1 MMESRDVLY
10 ATPYRPK
17 SSAAHVFESIKPTPL
32 LNITPEC
39 SEDDDC
45 NSGTSEKSSDKTLKH
60 EIADSS
66 LNSCYHGKQLNRPF
80 LNTCEA
86 IIEKIKRVKKIDP
99 STLAKE
105 QIRRNEHYYQKIAM
119 KKAGKKCLNVKDPIY
134 NDLPHFF
141 RRMQEVDK
149 NFINSVGGIVQNI
162 KSIQSS
168 ISEVLAKLQM
178 VDQPSLLNSFRV
190 ISSQFNSMLQLLR
203 SDRASHFKN
212 YVFLPI
218 RLSVEVDADL
228 EAATENRLHAW
239 THAVVPDYLRTKPDP
254 QVEQKDQQ
262 ISNQVQQRICNPE
275 SLQKQIT
282 AFNRCLN
289 CILDSLNASI
299 RDSEMDGSKTSK
311 TSDGEDTALL
321 VAAILKGQNVKPAY
335 SATPASSRGS
345 SGDSG
350 HSKASKAQQVQC
362 CFILKKQCMAK
373 NGEKHA
379 YGCSFLAA
387 CSNLSNYPLSRCH
400 RLMTMNLL
408 NLKNL
413 MLNWMLRWMQ
423 ILRQIM
429 ETPPVDTASIGAK
442 RSPANAEQ
450 KRNDAPNNNFNDDD
464 YGIVEDES
472 VDDFSHLL
480 DENEF
485 ENFPDERRPGKQNA
499 GPSKTV
505 TQLKITD
512 VPGHLRNNWNN
523 FVVELF
529 LIFGLIVYTKNHSLA
544 VAWFDSN
551 RPFLEENFS
560 IVGDDGISPEVTK
573 NVLIKE
579 SDNHYIVWCSGRQGC
594 IGMEIH
600 LKLIKRQDLLSL
612 IFYII
617 RPKFDVIEI
626 KIILNPEEMDPF
638 VFALGTKRSAI
649 KNSKEIMD
657 LNLYCSEK
665 KNVEKLGLPSSYILH
680 SEIGEVTTGLIDSKI
695 VSALCKYKDVVDYI
709 HISDQ
714 FVGIKPIEMENMT
727 KPPETAKVVMIC
739 LNIPGQLRATEEDVS
754 SLQPLMI
761 FIFHVLEKVR
771 RFRLTRE
778 GKQKADKNRQ
788 YVEESFLKTTHAQ
801 RQEAAQQRREERARE
816 RKERLMAEEDPE
828 RQRKLEKQELKREL
842 KKKQPRVKQIK
853 IKAMLRFLIKAKQI
867 YC

>member
-1 MMESRDVLY
+1 
-10 ATPYRPK
+10 
-17 SSAAHVFESIKPTPL
+17 
-32 LNITPEC
+32 
-39 SEDDDC
+39 
-45 NSGTSEKSSDKTLKH
+45 
-60 EIADSS
+60 
-66 LNSCYHGKQLNRPF
+66 
-80 LNTCEA
+80 
-86 IIEKIKRVKKIDP
+86 
-99 STLAKE
+99 
-105 QIRRNEHYYQKIAM
+105 
-119 KKAGKKCLNVKDPIY
+119 
-134 NDLPHFF
+134 
-141 RRMQEVDK
+141 
-149 NFINSVGGIVQNI
+149 
-162 KSIQSS
+162 
-168 ISEVLAKLQM
+168 
-178 VDQPSLLNSFRV
+178 
-190 ISSQFNSMLQLLR
+190 MLQLLR

-262 ISNQVQQRICNPE
+262 ISNQVQQRLCNPE
-275 SLQKQIT
+275 SLQKQVT

-299 RDSEMDGSKTSK
+299 RDSEMDGRKTSK
-311 TSDGEDTALL
+311 TSDSEDTALL
-321 VAAILKGQNVKPAY
+321 VAAILRGQNVKPAY
-335 SATPASSRGS
+335 SATPTSSRGS

-350 HSKASKAQQVQC
+350 RKVCIWMFFLSCLFELVELSVKQVSQIDDNEFAEFEEFDVELDASVDAD
-362 CFILKKQCMAK
+362 FMA
-373 NGEKHA
+373 NNVNE
-379 YGCSFLAA
+379 
-387 CSNLSNYPLSRCH
+387 R
-400 RLMTMNLL
+400 
-408 NLKNL
+408 
-413 MLNWMLRWMQ
+413 
-423 ILRQIM
+423 

-442 RSPANAEQ
+442 RSPVNAEQ
-450 KRNDAPNNNFNDDD
+450 KRNDGPNNNFNDDD

-485 ENFPDERRPGKQNA
+485 ENFPDERKPGRQNA
-499 GPSKTV
+499 GPNKPV

-512 VPGHLRNNWNN
+512 
-523 FVVELF
+523 
-529 LIFGLIVYTKNHSLA
+529 TKNHSLA

-579 SDNHYIVWCSGRQGC
+579 SENHYIVWCSGRQGC

-612 IFYII
+612 ILYII
-617 RPKFDVIEI
+617 RPKFDIIEI

-649 KNSKEIMD
+649 KNAKEIMD

-665 KNVEKLGLPSSYILH
+665 KNVEKLGLPSSYVLH
-680 SEIGEVTTGLIDSKI
+680 SEIGEVATGLLDSKM

-714 FVGIKPIEMENMT
+714 FVGIKPIEMENMA

-739 LNIPGQLRATEEDVS
+739 LNIPGQLRATEEDVCT
-754 SLQPLMI
+754 LQPLMI

-853 IKAMLRFLIKAKQI
+853 IKAM
-867 YC
+867 

>member
-1 MMESRDVLY
+1 MIM
-10 ATPYRPK
+10 
-17 SSAAHVFESIKPTPL
+17 
-32 LNITPEC
+32 
-39 SEDDDC
+39 
-45 NSGTSEKSSDKTLKH
+45 
-60 EIADSS
+60 
-66 LNSCYHGKQLNRPF
+66 
-80 LNTCEA
+80 
-86 IIEKIKRVKKIDP
+86 
-99 STLAKE
+99 
-105 QIRRNEHYYQKIAM
+105 
-119 KKAGKKCLNVKDPIY
+119 
-134 NDLPHFF
+134 
-141 RRMQEVDK
+141 RMQEVDK

-218 RLSVEVDADL
+218 KLSVEVDADL

-299 RDSEMDGSKTSK
+299 RDSEMDGRKTSK

-350 HSKASKAQQVQC
+350 HSKASKAQVRIATTHHPKCSININQFTTERRKTCIWMFFLSCLFEFVELSVKQV
-362 CFILKKQCMAK
+362 
-373 NGEKHA
+373 
-379 YGCSFLAA
+379 S
-387 CSNLSNYPLSRCH
+387 
-400 RLMTMNLL
+400 
-408 NLKNL
+408 
-413 MLNWMLRWMQ
+413 Q
-423 ILRQIM
+423 IDDNEFAEFEEFDVELDASVDADFTANNVNER

-442 RSPANAEQ
+442 RSPAYAEQ

-529 LIFGLIVYTKNHSLA
+529 LIFGLIVYVINYICGKTKNHSLA

-680 SEIGEVTTGLIDSKI
+680 SEIGEVTTGLIDTKI

-727 KPPETAKVVMIC
+727 KPPETAKC
-739 LNIPGQLRATEEDVS
+739 LTKCEYLVPGQLRATEEDVS

-867 YC
+867 HC

>member
-1 MMESRDVLY
+1 
-10 ATPYRPK
+10 
-17 SSAAHVFESIKPTPL
+17 
-32 LNITPEC
+32 
-39 SEDDDC
+39 
-45 NSGTSEKSSDKTLKH
+45 
-60 EIADSS
+60 
-66 LNSCYHGKQLNRPF
+66 
-80 LNTCEA
+80 
-86 IIEKIKRVKKIDP
+86 
-99 STLAKE
+99 
-105 QIRRNEHYYQKIAM
+105 
-119 KKAGKKCLNVKDPIY
+119 
-134 NDLPHFF
+134 
-141 RRMQEVDK
+141 MQEVDK

-178 VDQPSLLNSFRV
+178 ADQLDWYKAF
-190 ISSQFNSMLQLLR
+190 IIKHQFNSMLQLLR

-299 RDSEMDGSKTSK
+299 RDSEMDGRKTSK

-350 HSKASKAQQVQC
+350 HSKASKAQVRIATTHHPSLILNVKNFNDGRKTCIWMFFLSCLFELVELSVKQV
-362 CFILKKQCMAK
+362 
-373 NGEKHA
+373 
-379 YGCSFLAA
+379 S
-387 CSNLSNYPLSRCH
+387 
-400 RLMTMNLL
+400 
-408 NLKNL
+408 
-413 MLNWMLRWMQ
+413 Q
-423 ILRQIM
+423 IDDNEFAEFEEFDVELDASVDADFTANNVNER

-464 YGIVEDES
+464 YGIVEDDES

-617 RPKFDVIEI
+617 RPKFDIIEV

-853 IKAMLRFLIKAKQI
+853 IKAMLQFLIKAKQI

>member
-1 MMESRDVLY
+1 MIM
-10 ATPYRPK
+10 
-17 SSAAHVFESIKPTPL
+17 
-32 LNITPEC
+32 
-39 SEDDDC
+39 
-45 NSGTSEKSSDKTLKH
+45 
-60 EIADSS
+60 
-66 LNSCYHGKQLNRPF
+66 
-80 LNTCEA
+80 
-86 IIEKIKRVKKIDP
+86 
-99 STLAKE
+99 
-105 QIRRNEHYYQKIAM
+105 
-119 KKAGKKCLNVKDPIY
+119 
-134 NDLPHFF
+134 
-141 RRMQEVDK
+141 RMQEVDK

-218 RLSVEVDADL
+218 KLSVEVDADL

-299 RDSEMDGSKTSK
+299 RDSEMDGRKTSK

-321 VAAILKGQNVKPAY
+321 VAAILKGQNLRLLPHAEVVVIQGIQRQAKLNAVLFHIEKAVHGKECLIAKIRKKKTVGRKTCIWMFFLSCLFEFVELSVKQVSQIDDNEFAEFEEFDVELD
-335 SATPASSRGS
+335 ASVDADFTANNVNER
-345 SGDSG
+345 
-350 HSKASKAQQVQC
+350 
-362 CFILKKQCMAK
+362 
-373 NGEKHA
+373 
-379 YGCSFLAA
+379 
-387 CSNLSNYPLSRCH
+387 
-400 RLMTMNLL
+400 
-408 NLKNL
+408 
-413 MLNWMLRWMQ
+413 
-423 ILRQIM
+423 

-442 RSPANAEQ
+442 RSPAYAEQ

-529 LIFGLIVYTKNHSLA
+529 LIFGLIVYVINYICGKTKNHSLA

-680 SEIGEVTTGLIDSKI
+680 SEIGEVTTGLIDTKI

-867 YC
+867 HC

>member
-1 MMESRDVLY
+1 MMNSFILFILL
-10 ATPYRPK
+10 PY
-17 SSAAHVFESIKPTPL
+17 
-32 LNITPEC
+32 
-39 SEDDDC
+39 
-45 NSGTSEKSSDKTLKH
+45 
-60 EIADSS
+60 
-66 LNSCYHGKQLNRPF
+66 F
-80 LNTCEA
+80 LFFYL
-86 IIEKIKRVKKIDP
+86 D
-99 STLAKE
+99 
-105 QIRRNEHYYQKIAM
+105 
-119 KKAGKKCLNVKDPIY
+119 
-134 NDLPHFF
+134 FF

-178 VDQPSLLNSFRV
+178 VDQLDWPSLLNSFRV

-218 RLSVEVDADL
+218 KLSVEVDADL

-299 RDSEMDGSKTSK
+299 RDSEMDGRKTSK

-373 NGEKHA
+373 NKCSININQFTTEREEKVRRKT
-379 YGCSFLAA
+379 CIWMFFLS
-387 CSNLSNYPLSRCH
+387 CLFEFVELSVKQVS
-400 RLMTMNLL
+400 
-408 NLKNL
+408 
-413 MLNWMLRWMQ
+413 Q
-423 ILRQIM
+423 IDDNEFAEFEEFDVELDASVDADFTANNVNER

-442 RSPANAEQ
+442 RSPAYAEQ
-450 KRNDAPNNNFNDDD
+450 KRNDAPNSNFNDDD

-485 ENFPDERRPGKQNA
+485 ENFPDERKPGKQNA

-529 LIFGLIVYTKNHSLA
+529 LIFGLIVYVINYIYGKTKNHSLA

-680 SEIGEVTTGLIDSKI
+680 SEIGEVTTGLIDTKI

-727 KPPETAKVVMIC
+727 KPPETAKC
-739 LNIPGQLRATEEDVS
+739 LTKCEYLVPGQLRATEEDVS

-853 IKAMLRFLIKAKQI
+853 IKAM
-867 YC
+867 

>member
-1 MMESRDVLY
+1 MMELRDVLY

-17 SSAAHVFESIKPTPL
+17 SSAAHVFESIKPRPI

-39 SEDDDC
+39 SEDEDC
-45 NSGTSEKSSDKTLKH
+45 NSGTSGKDSDKMLKR
-60 EIADSS
+60 EIAYSS
-66 LNSCYHGKQLNRPF
+66 PNSCSRGKQLNKPF

-86 IIEKIKRVKKIDP
+86 LIEKIKRVKKIDP

-119 KKAGKKCLNVKDPIY
+119 KKILLVLYLDKK
-134 NDLPHFF
+134 
-141 RRMQEVDK
+141 MQEIDK
-149 NFINSVGGIVQNI
+149 NFINSVGSIVQNI

-178 VDQPSLLNSFRV
+178 VEQPSLLNSFRV
-190 ISSQFNSMLQLLR
+190 ISSQFNSVLQLLR

-275 SLQKQIT
+275 SLLKQVT

-299 RDSEMDGSKTSK
+299 RDSEMDGRKTSK
-311 TSDGEDTALL
+311 TSDSEDTALL

-335 SATPASSRGS
+335 SATPTSSRGS

-350 HSKASKAQQVQC
+350 HSKSSKAPKCSIEINQFTIKRQEKVRRKVCIWMFFLSCLFELVELSVKQV
-362 CFILKKQCMAK
+362 
-373 NGEKHA
+373 
-379 YGCSFLAA
+379 S
-387 CSNLSNYPLSRCH
+387 
-400 RLMTMNLL
+400 
-408 NLKNL
+408 
-413 MLNWMLRWMQ
+413 Q
-423 ILRQIM
+423 IDDNEFAEFEEFDVELDASVDADFMENNVNER

-485 ENFPDERRPGKQNA
+485 ENFPDERKPGKQNA
-499 GPSKTV
+499 GPSKPV

-512 VPGHLRNNWNN
+512 
-523 FVVELF
+523 
-529 LIFGLIVYTKNHSLA
+529 TKNHSLA

-617 RPKFDVIEI
+617 RPKFDIIEI

-649 KNSKEIMD
+649 KNAKEIMD

-665 KNVEKLGLPSSYILH
+665 KNVEKLGLPSSYVLH
-680 SEIGEVTTGLIDSKI
+680 SEIGEVTTGLLDSKM

-714 FVGIKPIEMENMT
+714 FVGIKPIEMENMA

-739 LNIPGQLRATEEDVS
+739 LNIPGQLRATEEDVCT
-754 SLQPLMI
+754 LQPLMI

-853 IKAMLRFLIKAKQI
+853 IKAM
-867 YC
+867 

>member
-1 MMESRDVLY
+1 MIM
-10 ATPYRPK
+10 
-17 SSAAHVFESIKPTPL
+17 
-32 LNITPEC
+32 
-39 SEDDDC
+39 
-45 NSGTSEKSSDKTLKH
+45 
-60 EIADSS
+60 
-66 LNSCYHGKQLNRPF
+66 
-80 LNTCEA
+80 
-86 IIEKIKRVKKIDP
+86 
-99 STLAKE
+99 
-105 QIRRNEHYYQKIAM
+105 
-119 KKAGKKCLNVKDPIY
+119 
-134 NDLPHFF
+134 
-141 RRMQEVDK
+141 RMQEVDK

-218 RLSVEVDADL
+218 KLSVEVDADL

-299 RDSEMDGSKTSK
+299 RDSEMDGRKTSK

-350 HSKASKAQQVQC
+350 HSKASKAQVRIATTHHPKCSININQFTTERRKTCIWMFFLSCLFEFVELSVKQV
-362 CFILKKQCMAK
+362 
-373 NGEKHA
+373 
-379 YGCSFLAA
+379 S
-387 CSNLSNYPLSRCH
+387 
-400 RLMTMNLL
+400 
-408 NLKNL
+408 
-413 MLNWMLRWMQ
+413 Q
-423 ILRQIM
+423 IDDNEFAEFEEFDVELDASVDADFTANNVNER

-442 RSPANAEQ
+442 RSPAYAEQ

-512 VPGHLRNNWNN
+512 
-523 FVVELF
+523 
-529 LIFGLIVYTKNHSLA
+529 TKNHSLA

-680 SEIGEVTTGLIDSKI
+680 SEIGEVTTGLIDTKI

-867 YC
+867 HC

>member
-39 SEDDDC
+39 SEDDDS
-45 NSGTSEKSSDKTLKH
+45 NSGTSEKSSDKTLKR

-66 LNSCYHGKQLNRPF
+66 LHSCYHGKQLNRPF

-119 KKAGKKCLNVKDPIY
+119 KKENA
-134 NDLPHFF
+134 
-141 RRMQEVDK
+141 R
-149 NFINSVGGIVQNI
+149 SIVQNI

-218 RLSVEVDADL
+218 KLSVEVDADL

-299 RDSEMDGSKTSK
+299 RDSEMDGRKTSK

-373 NGEKHA
+373 NEEENRRKT
-379 YGCSFLAA
+379 CIWMFFLS
-387 CSNLSNYPLSRCH
+387 CLFEFVELSVKQVS
-400 RLMTMNLL
+400 
-408 NLKNL
+408 
-413 MLNWMLRWMQ
+413 Q
-423 ILRQIM
+423 IDDNEFAEFEEFDVELDASVDADFTANNVNER

-442 RSPANAEQ
+442 RSPAYAEQ

-680 SEIGEVTTGLIDSKI
+680 SEIGEVTTGLIDTKI

-867 YC
+867 HC

>member
-1 MMESRDVLY
+1 LF
-10 ATPYRPK
+10 
-17 SSAAHVFESIKPTPL
+17 HI
-32 LNITPEC
+32 
-39 SEDDDC
+39 
-45 NSGTSEKSSDKTLKH
+45 EK
-60 EIADSS
+60 AV
-66 LNSCYHGKQLNRPF
+66 HGKECLINKIRKKKTVGCYTKCSININQFTTEREEKVRRKTCIWMFF
-80 LNTCEA
+80 L
-86 IIEKIKRVKKIDP
+86 
-99 STLAKE
+99 S
-105 QIRRNEHYYQKIAM
+105 
-119 KKAGKKCLNVKDPIY
+119 CLFEFV
-134 NDLPHFF
+134 
-141 RRMQEVDK
+141 E
-149 NFINSVGGIVQNI
+149 
-162 KSIQSS
+162 
-168 ISEVLAKLQM
+168 
-178 VDQPSLLNSFRV
+178 
-190 ISSQFNSMLQLLR
+190 
-203 SDRASHFKN
+203 
-212 YVFLPI
+212 
-218 RLSVEVDADL
+218 LSVKQVSQIDDNEFAEFEEFDVELDASVDADF
-228 EAATENRLHAW
+228 
-239 THAVVPDYLRTKPDP
+239 
-254 QVEQKDQQ
+254 
-262 ISNQVQQRICNPE
+262 
-275 SLQKQIT
+275 T
-282 AFNRCLN
+282 AN
-289 CILDSLNASI
+289 
-299 RDSEMDGSKTSK
+299 
-311 TSDGEDTALL
+311 
-321 VAAILKGQNVKPAY
+321 NVNE
-335 SATPASSRGS
+335 R
-345 SGDSG
+345 
-350 HSKASKAQQVQC
+350 
-362 CFILKKQCMAK
+362 
-373 NGEKHA
+373 
-379 YGCSFLAA
+379 
-387 CSNLSNYPLSRCH
+387 
-400 RLMTMNLL
+400 
-408 NLKNL
+408 
-413 MLNWMLRWMQ
+413 
-423 ILRQIM
+423 

-442 RSPANAEQ
+442 RSPAYAEQ
-450 KRNDAPNNNFNDDD
+450 KRNDAPNSNFNDDD

-485 ENFPDERRPGKQNA
+485 ENFPDERKPGKQNA

-512 VPGHLRNNWNN
+512 
-523 FVVELF
+523 
-529 LIFGLIVYTKNHSLA
+529 TKNHSLA

-680 SEIGEVTTGLIDSKI
+680 SEIGEVTTGLIDTKI

-853 IKAMLRFLIKAKQI
+853 IKAM
-867 YC
+867 

>member
-1 MMESRDVLY
+1 MIM
-10 ATPYRPK
+10 
-17 SSAAHVFESIKPTPL
+17 
-32 LNITPEC
+32 
-39 SEDDDC
+39 
-45 NSGTSEKSSDKTLKH
+45 
-60 EIADSS
+60 
-66 LNSCYHGKQLNRPF
+66 
-80 LNTCEA
+80 
-86 IIEKIKRVKKIDP
+86 
-99 STLAKE
+99 
-105 QIRRNEHYYQKIAM
+105 
-119 KKAGKKCLNVKDPIY
+119 
-134 NDLPHFF
+134 
-141 RRMQEVDK
+141 RMQEVDK

-218 RLSVEVDADL
+218 KLSVEVDADL

-299 RDSEMDGSKTSK
+299 RDSEMDGRKTSK

-321 VAAILKGQNVKPAY
+321 VAAILKGQNLRLLPHAEVVVIQGIQRQAKLNAVLFHIEKAVHGKECLIAKIRKKKTVGRKTCIWMFFLSCLFEFVELSVKQVSQIDDNEFAEFEEFDVELD
-335 SATPASSRGS
+335 ASVDADFTANNVNER
-345 SGDSG
+345 
-350 HSKASKAQQVQC
+350 
-362 CFILKKQCMAK
+362 
-373 NGEKHA
+373 
-379 YGCSFLAA
+379 
-387 CSNLSNYPLSRCH
+387 
-400 RLMTMNLL
+400 
-408 NLKNL
+408 
-413 MLNWMLRWMQ
+413 
-423 ILRQIM
+423 

-442 RSPANAEQ
+442 RSPAYAEQ

-529 LIFGLIVYTKNHSLA
+529 LIFGLIVYVINYICGKTKNHSLA

-680 SEIGEVTTGLIDSKI
+680 SEIGEVTTGLIDTKI

-727 KPPETAKVVMIC
+727 KPPETAKC
-739 LNIPGQLRATEEDVS
+739 LTKCEYLVPGQLRATEEDVS

-867 YC
+867 HC

>member
-1 MMESRDVLY
+1 MELRDVLY

-17 SSAAHVFESIKPTPL
+17 SSAAHVFENIKPKPI

-39 SEDDDC
+39 SEDEDC
-45 NSGTSEKSSDKTLKH
+45 NSGTSDKGSDKTLKR
-60 EIADSS
+60 EIADLSP
-66 LNSCYHGKQLNRPF
+66 NSCSHGKQLNKPF

-86 IIEKIKRVKKIDP
+86 LIEKIKRVKKIDP
-99 STLAKE
+99 SALAKE
-105 QIRRNEHYYQKIAM
+105 QIQ
-119 KKAGKKCLNVKDPIY
+119 
-134 NDLPHFF
+134 FF
-141 RRMQEVDK
+141 RKMQEIDK
-149 NFINSVGGIVQNI
+149 NFINSVGSIVQNI
-162 KSIQSS
+162 RSIQSS

-178 VDQPSLLNSFRV
+178 VDQLDWPSLLNSFRV

-262 ISNQVQQRICNPE
+262 ISNQVQQRLCNPE
-275 SLQKQIT
+275 SLQKQVT

-299 RDSEMDGSKTSK
+299 RDSEMDGRKTSK
-311 TSDGEDTALL
+311 TSDSEDTALL
-321 VAAILKGQNVKPAY
+321 VAAILRGQNVKPAY
-335 SATPASSRGS
+335 SATPTSSRGS

-350 HSKASKAQQVQC
+350 RKVCIWMFFLSCLFELVELSVKQVSQIDDNEFAEFEEFDVELDASVDAD
-362 CFILKKQCMAK
+362 FMA
-373 NGEKHA
+373 NNVNE
-379 YGCSFLAA
+379 
-387 CSNLSNYPLSRCH
+387 R
-400 RLMTMNLL
+400 
-408 NLKNL
+408 
-413 MLNWMLRWMQ
+413 
-423 ILRQIM
+423 

-442 RSPANAEQ
+442 RSPVNAEQ
-450 KRNDAPNNNFNDDD
+450 KRNDGPNNNFNDDD

-485 ENFPDERRPGKQNA
+485 ENFPDERKPGRQNA
-499 GPSKTV
+499 GPNKPV

-523 FVVELF
+523 F
-529 LIFGLIVYTKNHSLA
+529 TKNHSLA

-579 SDNHYIVWCSGRQGC
+579 SENHYIVWCSGRQGC

-612 IFYII
+612 ILYII
-617 RPKFDVIEI
+617 RPKFDIIEI

-649 KNSKEIMD
+649 KNAKEIMD

-665 KNVEKLGLPSSYILH
+665 KNVEKLGLPSSYVLH
-680 SEIGEVTTGLIDSKI
+680 SEIGEVATGLLDSKM
-695 VSALCKYKDVVDYI
+695 VSALCKYKDVIDYI

-714 FVGIKPIEMENMT
+714 FVGIKPIEMENMA

-739 LNIPGQLRATEEDVS
+739 LNIPGQLRATEEDVCT
-754 SLQPLMI
+754 LQPLMI

-853 IKAMLRFLIKAKQI
+853 IKAM
-867 YC
+867 

>member
-1 MMESRDVLY
+1 MIM
-10 ATPYRPK
+10 
-17 SSAAHVFESIKPTPL
+17 
-32 LNITPEC
+32 
-39 SEDDDC
+39 
-45 NSGTSEKSSDKTLKH
+45 
-60 EIADSS
+60 
-66 LNSCYHGKQLNRPF
+66 
-80 LNTCEA
+80 
-86 IIEKIKRVKKIDP
+86 
-99 STLAKE
+99 
-105 QIRRNEHYYQKIAM
+105 
-119 KKAGKKCLNVKDPIY
+119 
-134 NDLPHFF
+134 
-141 RRMQEVDK
+141 RMQEVDK

-218 RLSVEVDADL
+218 KLSVEVDADL

-299 RDSEMDGSKTSK
+299 RDSEMDGRKTSK

-350 HSKASKAQQVQC
+350 HSKASKAQVRIATTHHPC

-373 NGEKHA
+373 NK
-379 YGCSFLAA
+379 CSININQFTTERRKTCIWMFFLS
-387 CSNLSNYPLSRCH
+387 CLFEFVELSVKQVS
-400 RLMTMNLL
+400 
-408 NLKNL
+408 
-413 MLNWMLRWMQ
+413 Q
-423 ILRQIM
+423 IDDNEFAEFEEFDVELDASVDADFTANNVNER

-442 RSPANAEQ
+442 RSPAYAEQ
-450 KRNDAPNNNFNDDD
+450 KLNDAPNNNFNDDD

-512 VPGHLRNNWNN
+512 
-523 FVVELF
+523 
-529 LIFGLIVYTKNHSLA
+529 TKNHSLA

-680 SEIGEVTTGLIDSKI
+680 SEIGEVTTGLIDTKI

-867 YC
+867 HC